1 MKTILNLLFLCLSI
15 ILNGQDTIYFDRNWN
30 EVNFTQNAYRY
41 KVLEICQDDNE
52 RTIEKVFFQTGQPIS
67 EKHYKPYVDR
77 VYDGKRIEWYQNG
90 QLHMDI
96 DYKEGVLHGDL
107 ITFWENGQPKRKDRY
122 INGELIE
129 GQVLN
134 SDGQETIHYN
144 FKIYPEFPGGVDR
157 LLQFL
162 SANLRYPKKERKR
175 NIEGRVLVN
184 FVVERDGTITNVRI
198 IESVS
203 KGLDREAIRVVK
215 RLPNFEPGMEDGLK
229 VRFQYNLPVMFRL
242 K

>member
-1 MKTILNLLFLCLSI
+1 
-15 ILNGQDTIYFDRNWN
+15 
-30 EVNFTQNAYRY
+30 
-41 KVLEICQDDNE
+41 
-52 RTIEKVFFQTGQPIS
+52 
-67 EKHYKPYVDR
+67 
-77 VYDGKRIEWYQNG
+77 
-90 QLHMDI
+90 MDI